1 MSTPNSAT
9 ISAFIHAQVQAWN
22 QRDKKAFLAAYRKI
36 APGKL
41 TIEYVGRSAPA
52 DGWAVLEQMWEN
64 TNAIVDI
71 EEVILSV
78 NGSEAACHNINHMPS
93 RDMKIH
99 TVELYAFDGDD
110 VNVRYFVK
118 Q

>member
-1 MSTPNSAT
+1 MSTPDSKT
-9 ISAFIHAQVQAWN
+9 ITAFIHEQVKAWN
-22 QRDKKAFLAAYRKI
+22 RRDKEAFFAAYRKI
-36 APGKL
+36 AVGTL
-41 TIEYVGRSAPA
+41 TIEYVGRSAPS

-71 EEVILSV
+71 EEVLLSV

-93 RDMKIH
+93 RNMEIH
-99 TVELYAFDGDD
+99 TVELYAFHGDD
-110 VNVRYFVK
+110 VNIRYFIN